1 MTYEAYETIRQLG
14 IQWPAAQADVALI
27 RQNIKHNDCYVLEI
41 DGVIQAT
48 VTHLRYKTLDFI
60 TDLPFVIWFAVDP
73 AN

>member
-1 MTYEAYETIRQLG
+1 
-14 IQWPAAQADVALI
+14 
-27 RQNIKHNDCYVLEI
+27 NDCYVLEI

-73 AN
+73 AD